1 MINNRASLRVF
12 QTLKATIIIQY
23 FLLQGQT
30 FLNKVFYIFNN
41 SKYMIFEALNIGV
54 RKF

>member
-23 FLLQGQT
+23 FLLQG
-30 FLNKVFYIFNN
+30 LNKVFYIFNN